1 MPKLSDTAPDAERVL
16 VSVYRRLS
24 LGQKWLQLADAY
36 RTARVLHAAGLLE
49 RRAGVGPR
57 DILADWLAVQL
68 GFPRVPVSK
77 SPVEVSQMQSTED
90 LRAVVRV
97 FNRFGIPYALGGSM
111 ASSLYG
117 ISRYTRDADITVE
130 PFPGQEEAV
139 VSAFGPDCYI
149 SLPAVQQAVRNR
161 SSFNIINT
169 STGFKVDVFVRK
181 EEAFEIAALQRRR
194 SLDLPDVPGEP
205 LVLYTPEDIILFKL
219 RWYRLGNESSDQ
231 QWSDVLGVLKVQAE
245 RLDLAYLGHWATL
258 LGLSDLLE
266 RARPEAQL

>member
-24 LGQKWLQLADAY
+24 IGQKWLQLADAY
-36 RTARVLHAAGLLE
+36 RTARVFHAAGLLE
-49 RRAGVGPR
+49 RRPGVGPR
-57 DILADWLAVQL
+57 EILADWLSVQL
-68 GFPRVPVSK
+68 GFPRVQVSEF
-77 SPVEVSQMQSTED
+77 PAEVPRMQSTDD

-97 FNRFGIPYALGGSM
+97 FTRFGIPYALGGSM

-117 ISRYTRDADITVE
+117 ISRYTLDADITVE

-139 VSAFGPDCYI
+139 VSAFGPDWYI

-161 SSFNIINT
+161 GSFNIINT
-169 STGFKVDVFVRK
+169 STGFKVDVFVRR

-205 LVLYTPEDIILFKL
+205 LSLYTPEDIILFKL

-245 RLDLAYLGHWATL
+245 RLDFAWLEQWAAQ
-258 LGLSDLLE
+258 LGLSDLLQ
-266 RARPEAQL
+266 RARSEPEA